1 MRLIDA
7 PGHAVLILS
16 GLCYAAGFCGSAGIS
31 RAQST
36 QAPPNPT
43 GSAPARDASI
53 AAPAAQKNAPE
64 IASHDAAATFSTHVN
79 LVVAPVVVRDHKGHA
94 IGNLTKDDFQLFD
107 KGKLQVISRFT
118 VEKAGE
124 KAASEAA
131 QLEATAVASGVEPSD
146 ESAVIPTRFIAYL
159 FDDVHIEP
167 GDLAQIRAATI
178 KHFEEALKPTDRA
191 AIYTTSGINNLDFT
205 WERAKLID
213 ALNKITPRSRSK
225 GLADCPPMTLYMADL
240 IINHNDPSALN
251 AATQDAILC
260 ANVDTTMPGALQM
273 AQSMAQSAAGTAIA
287 RGESET
293 QQTISVLRDV
303 VRRMSDTPGQRSIVL
318 VSPGF
323 LITINYRFD
332 ESDLMDRAVRANVII
347 SSLDARGLYTDP
359 SLDASQGQY
368 NRASANTKN
377 TFARQEALAEEDV
390 LGEIADATGGTFFHN
405 NNDYKEGLQRTA
417 AAPEYVYLL
426 GFSPQNLKYDGAFHS
441 LRVVLKVKDLSSQAR
456 RGYYAPKHAV
466 NEAEQAKQEIHEAV
480 FSREELQEF
489 PVTLQTQFFKPTA
502 ETARVAILAHIDLK
516 LLHFEKG
523 EGRNRD
529 TLTIVSAL
537 FDRNGNMI
545 QGVQKTVEMKLKE
558 DTFEARLAAGLAV
571 KTSFD
576 VQPGK
581 YLLRLVVRDSEGQ
594 MMAARNG
601 IVDIP

>member
-1 MRLIDA
+1 M
-7 PGHAVLILS
+7 G
-16 GLCYAAGFCGSAGIS
+16 C
-31 RAQST
+31 AQGVQT
-36 QAPPNPT
+36 QAPPNPA
-43 GSAPARDASI
+43 GSAPVRDASA
-53 AAPAAQKNAPE
+53 AAPPTAQKNAPE
-64 IASHDAAATFSTHVN
+64 IASHDAAATFSTRVN
-79 LVVAPVVVRDHKGHA
+79 LVVAPVVVRDHKGRA
-94 IGNLTKDDFQLFD
+94 VGNLTKDDFQLFD

-131 QLEATAVASGVEPSD
+131 QLKATAAASGVEASD
-146 ESAVIPTRFIAYL
+146 DSAVIPTRFIAYL
-159 FDDVHIEP
+159 FDDVHIDP
-167 GDLAQIRAATI
+167 GDLAQVRAATI
-178 KHFEEALKPTDRA
+178 QHLSEALQPTDRA
-191 AIYTTSGINNLDFT
+191 AIFTTSGINNLDFT

-213 ALNKITPRSRSK
+213 ALNKITPRSRST
-225 GLADCPPMTLYMADL
+225 GVADCPPMSQYMADL

-260 ANVDTTMPGALQM
+260 ANVDTSMPGALQM
-273 AQSMAQSAAGTAIA
+273 AQSLAQAAAGSAIA
-287 RGESET
+287 RGESEL
-293 QQTISVLRDV
+293 QQTLSVLRDV

-323 LITINYRFD
+323 LVTINYRFD
-332 ESDLMDRAVRANVII
+332 ESDLMDRAVRANVVI
-347 SSLDARGLYTDP
+347 SALDARGLYGDP
-359 SLDASQGQY
+359 TLDASQGQY
-368 NRASANTKN
+368 NRASANAKN
-377 TFARQEALAEEDV
+377 RYAREAALAQEEV
-390 LGEIADATGGTFFHN
+390 MGEIADGTGGTFFHN
-405 NNDYKEGLQRTA
+405 NNDYKEGLRRTG

-426 GFSPQNLKYDGAFHS
+426 GFSPQNLKYDGAFHN
-441 LRVVLKVKDLSSQAR
+441 LRVVLKVKDVSAQAR

-466 NEAEQAKQEIHEAV
+466 DEAQQAKQEIHEAV

-502 ETARVAILAHIDLK
+502 DTARVAILAHIDLK
-516 LLHFEKG
+516 LLHFEKA

-558 DTFEARLAAGLAV
+558 ENLEARLAAGIAV

-576 VQPGK
+576 VPPGK